1 MKRIQILG
9 PGCARCNTLAENAQ
23 TAARELGVDATVE
36 KITDVDAI
44 LADAEAAGAA
54 FLVLADSL
62 ARTVIAP
69 TEIPIGVLTAFLGG
83 PFFLFLLR
91 RRRTPGPG

>member
-44 LADAEAAGAA
+44 LE
-54 FLVLADSL
+54 F
-62 ARTVIAP
+62 
-69 TEIPIGVLTAFLGG
+69 GVLMTPALAIDGQVKLVG
-83 PFFLFLLR
+83 TVPSLEEIKGVLR
-91 RRRTPGPG
+91 EGMRDEG

>member
-44 LADAEAAGAA
+44 LE
-54 FLVLADSL
+54 F
-62 ARTVIAP
+62 
-69 TEIPIGVLTAFLGG
+69 GVLMTPALAIDGQVKLVG
-83 PFFLFLLR
+83 TVPSLEEIKGVLR
-91 RRRTPGPG
+91 EGMSDEG